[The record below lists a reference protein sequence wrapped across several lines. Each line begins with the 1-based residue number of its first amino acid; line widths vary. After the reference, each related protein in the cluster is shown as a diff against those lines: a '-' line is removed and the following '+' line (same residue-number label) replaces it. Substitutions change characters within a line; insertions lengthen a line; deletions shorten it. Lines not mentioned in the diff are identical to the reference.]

1 MKGIALIA
9 CKFKVVPPGISAS
22 RKVMQQVIA
31 RVKLDGTVNACH
43 SKMMENL
50 VSFFSNC
57 KTYIFYMILFLMP
70 ITDKMEMAEN
80 MMEDYDDLDARN
92 RGIEEDI

>member
-1 MKGIALIA
+1 
-9 CKFKVVPPGISAS
+9 
-22 RKVMQQVIA
+22 
-31 RVKLDGTVNACH
+31 
-43 SKMMENL
+43 
-50 VSFFSNC
+50 
-57 KTYIFYMILFLMP
+57 MILFLMP